1 MTFIALNATSI
12 TMLSIWTFIFVFA
25 IIIESQT
32 ANLVSIWFA
41 IAAIPSIII
50 SAFPNIPF
58 YVSIIVFTVLVV
70 ILLLS
75 TRGISKK
82 IIGKAKL
89 ATNVD
94 QIIGETAIVVKKIT
108 ELERGV
114 VKVNNDSWTAVSNE
128 ECNVGEKVF
137 IEQVV
142 GNHVIVKHFKE
153 VNI

>member
-12 TMLSIWTFIFVFA
+12 TMLCIWTFVFVFA

-41 IAAIPSIII
+41 IAAIPCIII

-70 ILLLS
+70 LLLAS
-75 TRGISKK
+75 TRGLSKK
-82 IIGKAKL
+82 IIGKAHL

-94 QIIGETAIVVKKIT
+94 QIIGETAIVIKQIT
-108 ELERGV
+108 QLERGI
-114 VKVNNDSWTAVSNE
+114 VKINNDSWTAASTE
-128 ECNVGEKVF
+128 ECNVGDKVF
-137 IEQVV
+137 VEQVV